1 MVEKIKIAIAEDHP
15 LMRKAIKD
23 IVLQTSHLKIIFD
36 VSNGSELLIE
46 IGKNKLQPDII
57 LIDYFMPVLNGL
69 ETTKHIKALYPNI
82 KVLIFSHLDEK
93 NAIKNLF
100 YFGINGF
107 LSKKERFFPLET
119 AITEILET
127 GYFLNNFYQKIDLKV
142 NRQKFVFAG
151 NIKFTKKELDFI
163 VLSVNGNKYNDI
175 GAKMFVSIKT
185 IENYRDSIYEKLN
198 INSREE
204 LVKFAIKAG
213 IVDI

>member
-1 MVEKIKIAIAEDHP
+1 
-15 LMRKAIKD
+15 MRKAIKD

>member
-1 MVEKIKIAIAEDHP
+1 
-15 LMRKAIKD
+15 IKD

>member
-23 IVLQTSHLKIIFD
+23 VVLQTSHLKIIFD

-107 LSKKERFFPLET
+107 STAFSTVSLLSSSTTPKLRGSSTFFTP
-119 AITEILET
+119 IC
-127 GYFLNNFYQKIDLKV
+127 D
-142 NRQKFVFAG
+142 
-151 NIKFTKKELDFI
+151 
-163 VLSVNGNKYNDI
+163 VL
-175 GAKMFVSIKT
+175 
-185 IENYRDSIYEKLN
+185 
-198 INSREE
+198 
-204 LVKFAIKAG
+204 
-213 IVDI
+213 

>member
-1 MVEKIKIAIAEDHP
+1 M
-15 LMRKAIKD
+15 
-23 IVLQTSHLKIIFD
+23 
-36 VSNGSELLIE
+36 
-46 IGKNKLQPDII
+46 
-57 LIDYFMPVLNGL
+57 
-69 ETTKHIKALYPNI
+69 
-82 KVLIFSHLDEK
+82 
-93 NAIKNLF
+93 
-100 YFGINGF
+100 
-107 LSKKERFFPLET
+107 
-119 AITEILET
+119 
-127 GYFLNNFYQKIDLKV
+127 DLKV

>member
-1 MVEKIKIAIAEDHP
+1 
-15 LMRKAIKD
+15 
-23 IVLQTSHLKIIFD
+23 
-36 VSNGSELLIE
+36 
-46 IGKNKLQPDII
+46 
-57 LIDYFMPVLNGL
+57 MPVLNGL

-93 NAIKNLF
+93 IAIKNLF

-119 AITEILET
+119 AIKEILET

>member
-23 IVLQTSHLKIIFD
+23 VVLQTSHLKIIFD

-119 AITEILET
+119 AIKEILET